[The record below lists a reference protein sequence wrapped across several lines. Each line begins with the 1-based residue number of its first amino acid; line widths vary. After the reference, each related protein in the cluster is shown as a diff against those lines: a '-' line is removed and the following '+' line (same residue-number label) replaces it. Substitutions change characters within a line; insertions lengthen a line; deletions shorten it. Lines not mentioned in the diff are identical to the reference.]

1 MWCLFLSEIFRRNGR
16 VSIVTCP
23 APNLKHMGGERNA
36 EAQDALRHRMAKVLD
51 LLAVAGTRTIILGAW
66 GTGVFGHDPAAVAA
80 DWRQVLSSRFRGAF
94 DRVIFAIIDAQTH
107 AIFSAAFSGPPHA
120 AARRINGGAGHD
132 SRRRGSTKGGS
143 TKGERGTRKRWDAS
157 RRKHAAIGDRQDMA
171 L

>member
-1 MWCLFLSEIFRRNGR
+1 MTEIYLCGLCSCQEILRRNGR

-23 APNLKHMGGERNA
+23 APNLKHMGGERTA

-107 AIFSAAFSGPPHA
+107 AIFSAVRLAGRA
-120 AARRINGGAGHD
+120 ADGVVV
-132 SRRRGSTKGGS
+132 
-143 TKGERGTRKRWDAS
+143 RK
-157 RRKHAAIGDRQDMA
+157 KK
-171 L
+171 